1 MTKDTDHTAV
11 DIEPPVTDEVLLVVE
26 SPVGTQQG
34 RDGGRPRL
42 VRPAHVVCLAV
53 SLLVSVVARHQAGAG
68 EGGGGRRGECGVVL
82 PGGSGDCAL

>member
-1 MTKDTDHTAV
+1 MKKDTDHTAV

-42 VRPAHVVCLAV
+42 VRPAHVVGLAV
-53 SLLVSVVARHQAGAG
+53 RLLVRVVARHQAVAG
-68 EGGGGRRGECGVVL
+68 EGGWGRRGEGGIVL
-82 PGGSGDCAL
+82 ARSPGDRAL